1 MEQDVMEEN
10 LEAACHLI
18 DDEAHRTRRPGGL
31 DPPSSHE
38 QPDPPSSH
46 EQPQS
51 RPLPFFLP
59 NANQQ
64 ESQQKHPGNQFLP
77 SSPDPGT
84 SSLLPQFHYNQSAL
98 TAQAIR
104 QMVSQLAHMPDD
116 YLLAQQ
122 GVETGAK

>member
-38 QPDPPSSH
+38 QP
-46 EQPQS
+46 QS
-51 RPLPFFLP
+51 RPLPFFRP

-77 SSPDPGT
+77 SSPDPGM

-104 QMVSQLAHMPDD
+104 QMVSQLAHMPND
-116 YLLAQQ
+116 YLLAQPCDTIFWLSR
-122 GVETGAK
+122 E